1 MDSRL
6 RAMIANIMAN
16 TEKYELLEER
26 IAVIEENT
34 CDHESRLEDLEKAV
48 EELMDKIDDY

>member
-16 TEKYELLEER
+16 TYELLEER
-26 IAVIEENT
+26 LAVIEENT